1 MSSLR
6 VENLSI
12 CIGGKKILSD
22 ISYVFPAGKRTA
34 IIGPNGS
41 GKSTLLQ
48 SLAGNGSLTSG
59 RVMLDERNVR
69 AFGKKELARLLA
81 ILPQGAQVPPDITVA
96 ELVDYGRFAHR
107 RWFGNDAGEDKA
119 AVAWALEQTK
129 TAALSTRQVA
139 TLSGGERQRAWLA
152 MALAQQPQVLL
163 LDEPTTYLDIAHQL
177 EVMEIVAQLNRE
189 SALTVVMVLHDIN
202 HARRYADEV
211 VVIKDQHIVASG
223 DPNCVLDP
231 SLLER
236 VFGVTADIFINA
248 AGQTILSPL
257 ALVK

>member
-22 ISYVFPAGKRTA
+22 ISYEFPAGKRTA

-48 SLAGNGSLTSG
+48 SLAGNGYPASG
-59 RVMLDERNVR
+59 RVMLDEQDVQG
-69 AFGKKELARLLA
+69 FGKKALARHLA

-107 RWFGNDAGEDKA
+107 RWFGNDARADRE
-119 AVAWALEQTK
+119 AVARALEQTK
-129 TAALSTRQVA
+129 TADLSSRLVA

-152 MALAQQPQVLL
+152 MALAQQPQILL

-177 EVMEIVAQLNRE
+177 EVMQIVTQLNHE

-202 HARRYADEV
+202 HARQYADEV
-211 VVIKDQHIVASG
+211 VVIKDQHIVAAG

-231 SLLER
+231 LLLER
-236 VFGVTADIFINA
+236 VFGVTADVFVNA